1 MHNKKLRKNKTKYS
15 RKYKKTRQNK
25 IKYSRKKSRKY
36 SRKIQKGG
44 RFLTYGDVDRNDI
57 CGICNIKFYD
67 TPDKAIYK
75 TNCNHLFHNDCLN
88 KLCEENNGELMC
100 PTCQQDNIDCMS
112 IWAFKNKR
120 LGNINGERPDGLE
133 SDEIFEV
140 YNEETGVPKNKKR
153 S

>member
-25 IKYSRKKSRKY
+25 TKYSRKN

-57 CGICNIKFYD
+57 CGVCNIKFYD

-120 LGNINGERPDGLE
+120 LGNPNGERPVGLE